1 MSNVGK
7 TMAVVPSHLNLRVR
21 GWKLYASGPFGERCI
36 VMPPYTKID
45 KRPSLIGLIPKGLE
59 SRLYG
64 SLQRKL
70 DAFIYGMSYIYV
82 KRLLFVGVGYRARL
96 AKKDNKTIILRLGYS
111 HEISVKI
118 PENISLRIVK
128 RNNII
133 LNSNDFEGVS
143 QFAYALRSYRK
154 PEPFKGK
161 GVVIKG
167 EEVRR
172 KEGKKKK
179 V

>member
-1 MSNVGK
+1 MSNIGK
-7 TMAVVPSHLNLRVR
+7 TMAVVPSHLNLRVH
-21 GWKLYASGPFGERCI
+21 GWKLYASGPFGEKCMVI
-36 VMPPYTKID
+36 PPYTKID
-45 KRPSLIGLIPKGLE
+45 KRPSLIGLIPNSLE
-59 SRLYG
+59 SKLYG

-70 DAFIYGMSYIYV
+70 DAFIYGISYIYV
-82 KRLLFVGVGYRARL
+82 KRLIFVGVGYRARL
-96 AKKDNKTIILRLGYS
+96 SNKDPKTIILRLGYS

-118 PENISLRIVK
+118 PESISLRIVK

-133 LNSNDFEGVS
+133 LNSNDFEAVS

-167 EEVRR
+167 EEIRR

>member
-1 MSNVGK
+1 MSNIGK
-7 TMAVVPSHLNLRVR
+7 TIAVVPSHLNLRVY
-21 GWKLYASGPFGERCI
+21 GWKLYAKGPYGEKCMVI
-36 VMPPYTKID
+36 PPYTKID
-45 KRPSLIGLIPKGLE
+45 KRDSLVGLIPNNLE

-70 DAFIYGMSYIYV
+70 DAFIYGISYIYV
-82 KRLLFVGVGYRARL
+82 RRLIFVGVGYRARF
-96 AKKDNKTIILRLGYS
+96 DQNDSKTLILRLGYS
-111 HEISVKI
+111 HEISLKI
-118 PENISLRIVK
+118 PDHISLRIVK

-133 LNSNDFEGVS
+133 INSNDFEGLC
-143 QFAYALRSYRK
+143 QFAYKVRSYRK

-161 GVVIKG
+161 GVVLKG
-167 EEVRR
+167 EQIRR